1 MGTHGGHFRDEEA
14 ERRSHGEQEPPQVGE
29 CTGPDALDILNSLSA
44 HVALLDEQGRI
55 LAVNRAWK
63 RFAAL
68 NDGDPAQLGAGVD
81 YLRICK
87 AALDSEEDPYA
98 SVALDGLR
106 KVLRGELDEFRLH
119 YPCHSP
125 TRERWFLMQAT
136 PISGGNGV
144 VVSHLDVSDRYQLTQ
159 MLLDSSARLESMLRG
174 HCNEFLEASELL
186 DRLLRD
192 LDSGAPAGG
201 FQGKGNPRPVLER
214 LAAVLAALADTAE
227 ATERP
232 YAAAPGGSDVV
243 PQDTPDLPSPRV
255 LLAEEDS
262 LTAYVLRTLLEQ
274 AGYHVQIAEDGP
286 SALALLESKD
296 FDIILVDA
304 QLPYLNGEETA
315 RTVRDNAKPGSPR
328 LPIVCI
334 SSPALPGQGC
344 EDANSPFD
352 ACLPAPLDEQA
363 LLRLMADLLRK

>member
-1 MGTHGGHFRDEEA
+1 MNGGHFRDKET
-14 ERRSHGEQEPPQVGE
+14 ERRNHGGQVPPQAGE

-68 NDGDPAQLGAGVD
+68 NGGDPAQLGAGVD

-87 AALDSEEDPYA
+87 GALDSEEDPYA

-106 KVLRGELDEFRLH
+106 KVLRGELEEFRLH

-144 VVSHLDVSDRYQLTQ
+144 VVSHLDVSERYQLTR
-159 MLLDSSARLESMLRG
+159 MLLDSNTRLESTLRG
-174 HCNEFLEASELL
+174 HCNEFLEASKLL

-192 LDSGAPAGG
+192 LNSGTPMGG
-201 FQGKGNPRPVLER
+201 GHGHEDPRPVLER
-214 LAAVLAALADTAE
+214 LAAALAALADTAE

-232 YAAAPGGSDVV
+232 LSGDSGGSDDDA
-243 PQDTPDLPSPRV
+243 PSLPRPSV

-274 AGYHVQIAEDGP
+274 AGYHVQIVEDGP
-286 SALALLESKD
+286 SALALLKSKA
-296 FDIILVDA
+296 FDIFLVDA

-315 RTVRDNAKPGSPR
+315 RTVRDAAKPGSRR
-328 LPIVCI
+328 LPIVCL
-334 SSPALPGQGC
+334 SPPGYGC
-344 EDANSPFD
+344 QAFEGEDSPFD
-352 ACLPAPLDEQA
+352 VCVAAPHKEQELLNA
-363 LLRLMADLLRK
+363 LGSLLRKEIS

>member
-1 MGTHGGHFRDEEA
+1 
-14 ERRSHGEQEPPQVGE
+14 
-29 CTGPDALDILNSLSA
+29 
-44 HVALLDEQGRI
+44 
-55 LAVNRAWK
+55 
-63 RFAAL
+63 
-68 NDGDPAQLGAGVD
+68 VD

-106 KVLRGELDEFRLH
+106 KVLRGELGEFRLH

-136 PISGGNGV
+136 PLSGGNGV

-159 MLLDSSARLESMLRG
+159 MLLDSSARQESMLRG

-192 LDSGAPAGG
+192 LDSGSPPAGG

-227 ATERP
+227 ATEHP
-232 YAAAPGGSDVV
+232 YAGPSGGSAEA
-243 PQDTPDLPSPRV
+243 PQGTPDPPSPRV

-286 SALALLESKD
+286 SALAMLESKD
-296 FDIILVDA
+296 FDIFLVDA
-304 QLPYLNGEETA
+304 QLPYMNGEETA
-315 RTVRDNAKPGSPR
+315 RTVRNSAKPGSPR

-334 SSPALPGQGC
+334 SSPARPGHDP

-352 ACLPAPLDEQA
+352 ACLPAPLDEQT
-363 LLRLMADLLRK
+363 LLRLLADLLRR